1 MWFDQTRELLGSSL
15 RITFE
20 HEDQEQ
26 GDLLLKSC
34 WQKIEHF
41 HNKYSRFIS
50 DNTLSGINSHLKE
63 WQQVDMETYGLI
75 KATLEL
81 GKKYP
86 LNFSLAVKKA
96 LENIGYD
103 QNYSFQPKE
112 NIDAEAPKT
121 KNVSGFRIELKEP
134 DQLFIDAS
142 IEFGGFGKGY
152 ALDLATE
159 TLTPYS
165 KNICLDF
172 GGDLFAK
179 GKNQKKEPW
188 KIALESPFKL
198 DEAIGTIVLDG
209 QFLTASNTLKRSWGK
224 DKKIHHLIDVKNQKP
239 ANYWAGSYVLA
250 DSGMVADYLATAL
263 FCTSPED
270 MEKISKEIE
279 DCIFMLAD
287 NDKSLFQ
294 HNFKAELF

>member
-1 MWFDQTRELLGSSL
+1 MWFDQNRELLGSTL

-34 WQKIEHF
+34 WKKIEHF
-41 HNKYSRFIS
+41 HNKYSRFLS
-50 DNTLSGINSHLKE
+50 DSTLAAMNSHIDE
-63 WQQVDMETYGLI
+63 WQTIDMETYGLI
-75 KATLEL
+75 KATQEL
-81 GKKYP
+81 VKKYP
-86 LNFSLAVKKA
+86 LNFSLAVKKT

-112 NIDAEAPKT
+112 NAGKGPLKIK
-121 KNVSGFRIELKEP
+121 IELKEP
-134 DQLFIDAS
+134 DQLFINAP

-152 ALDLATE
+152 ALDLAAG
-159 TLTPYS
+159 TLIPYV

-179 GKNQKKEPW
+179 GQNQKGEAW
-188 KIALESPFKL
+188 KIALESPFQL
-198 DEAIGTIVLDG
+198 DEAIGTIILDG
-209 QFLTASNTLKRSWGK
+209 EFLTASNTLKRSWGK
-224 DKKIHHLIDVKNQKP
+224 DKKLHHLIDVKNQKP
-239 ANYWAGSYVLA
+239 ADYWSGSYVLS

-270 MEKISKEIE
+270 LEKVSNEIK
-279 DCIFMLAD
+279 DCKFMLAD
-287 NDKSLFQ
+287 HEKSLFQ
-294 HNFKAELF
+294 HNFKADLF